1 MKRLVSLFVILFC
14 IFGCGQ
20 NEDEVK
26 SKKIEEDLKAL
37 PKLAPIAVPEGSFGT
52 YVGALPCDECD
63 MRRVKMNLDSL
74 GRAQI
79 EEVLVYGNEKMDT
92 LKNTATFKDS
102 AEFILVRFDD
112 GKRFFSFQKDGG
124 TSIVYLNVEGK
135 PYLDDS
141 EMPYRLLRILKKVSK

>member
-1 MKRLVSLFVILFC
+1 
-14 IFGCGQ
+14 
-20 NEDEVK
+20 
-26 SKKIEEDLKAL
+26 
-37 PKLAPIAVPEGSFGT
+37 
-52 YVGALPCDECD
+52 
-63 MRRVKMNLDSL
+63 
-74 GRAQI
+74 
-79 EEVLVYGNEKMDT
+79 MDT